1 MKTTEFKAWMKSVD
15 RMNRSQRERL
25 RERLEG
31 KVSVDAVVTLI
42 EQSLK
47 DEPTCPYCCMGTQL
61 YRWGKVCELQRYRC
75 RQCERTF
82 NALTHTPL
90 ARLRHKDKWLH
101 YEQTMIQGLSLRRA
115 ANRCG
120 IAKNTSFKWR
130 HRFLQ
135 APATHKSIKMNGIVE
150 ADETYFLESFKGQR
164 HLPRPSR
171 KRGGKA
177 AKRGTSKE
185 QIAVLVVRDRHGET
199 AGCILHGTS
208 AEQIGS
214 ALTPLLNKD
223 VILCTD
229 SMPAYKRIARHARI
243 VHHSVNVAAGQR
255 VINSIYHIQNVNAY
269 DSRLKQWVIK
279 FHGVATRYLG
289 NYLGWHR
296 MIDRLGQNITPTFC
310 FLSSL
315 GKTRQFQQL
324 SAT

>member
-1 MKTTEFKAWMKSVD
+1 MKTMEFKVWMKSVD
-15 RMNRSQRERL
+15 RMSRSQRDKL
-25 RERLEG
+25 RKRLEG
-31 KVSVDAVVTLI
+31 KVSVDTVVTLI
-42 EQSLK
+42 EQSLN
-47 DEPTCPYCCMGTQL
+47 DEAACPYCMDTQL

-75 RQCERTF
+75 RQCKRTF
-82 NALTHTPL
+82 NALTNTPL
-90 ARLRHKDKWLH
+90 ARLRQKDKWLH
-101 YEQTMIQGLSLRRA
+101 YEQTMIQGLSLRKS
-115 ANRCG
+115 ANSCG

-135 APATHKSIKMNGIVE
+135 VPATRQSNKMNGIVE

-177 AKRGTSKE
+177 AMRGTSKE
-185 QIAVLVVRDRHGET
+185 QIPVLVVRDRHGET
-199 AGCILHGTS
+199 AGCILQSTS

-229 SMPAYKRIARHARI
+229 SMPAYKQIARQARI
-243 VHHSVNVAAGQR
+243 VHYPVNVAAGLR
-255 VINSIYHIQNVNAY
+255 VINNIYHIQNVNAY
-269 DSRLKQWVIK
+269 DSRLKQWMMK

-296 MIDRLGQNITPTFC
+296 MIDRLGQNITPTLC
-310 FLSSL
+310 FISSL

-324 SAT
+324 IAT